1 MDTILV
7 VCYSYTGVTRR
18 LAQLLCSHH
27 GWPLGEVLDERPRA
41 GASGTWRCVVDS
53 LLRRH
58 PEVRYFGPDPD
69 DFHTVVL
76 MSPIWAWRLAG
87 PMRTFVTTRRAV
99 LRHVAVISTMGS
111 GGASNAIAE
120 IAHVL
125 GRPPILADAFTTREI
140 EDGSGTARLI
150 AFGDRL
156 RPGAPPVGAAK
167 AFDVDHGRA
176 SHAT

>member
-7 VCYSYTGVTRR
+7 VCYSYTGTTRR

-27 GWPLGEVLDERPRA
+27 GWPLGEILDERPRA
-41 GASGTWRCVVDS
+41 GAGGTWRCFLDS
-53 LLRRH
+53 MLRRH
-58 PEVRYFGPDPD
+58 PPVRYQGPDPE

-76 MSPIWAWRLAG
+76 MSPIWVYRLAG
-87 PMRTFVTTRRAV
+87 PMRSFITSRRNT
-99 LRHVAVISTMGS
+99 LRRVAVISTMGS
-111 GGASNAIAE
+111 AGASNAVAE

-156 RPGAPPVGAAK
+156 LPGSAQRQATFRPA
-167 AFDVDHGRA
+167 RA
-176 SHAT
+176 T